1 MKLKKR
7 TPIEKEQKNPF
18 KAIKYI
24 DLEISHQII
33 RLLIYQYNL
42 SQQSSFLFIWAMKL
56 FFDCFVVFLSV
67 YIIELR
73 LKIAEISELID
84 LN

>member
-1 MKLKKR
+1 MKLNKKTDTKPKR
-7 TPIEKEQKNPF
+7 TENPF

-33 RLLIYQYNL
+33 RLLINQYNL

-56 FFDCFVVFLSV
+56 FFDRFCLYLILSYDWKLLKFL
-67 YIIELR
+67 
-73 LKIAEISELID
+73 
-84 LN
+84 N